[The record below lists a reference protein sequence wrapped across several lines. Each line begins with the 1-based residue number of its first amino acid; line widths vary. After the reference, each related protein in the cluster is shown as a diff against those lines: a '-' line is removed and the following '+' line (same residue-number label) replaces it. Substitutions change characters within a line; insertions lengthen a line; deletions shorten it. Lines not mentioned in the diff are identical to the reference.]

1 MRMAPVLLDGERLTL
16 EDVERVARQGEAV
29 LFDPSARPKVEA
41 ARRVIEAALA
51 AERPVYGVSTGFGP
65 LSDVFVGLADRE
77 ALQRNLL
84 RSHAIGI
91 GEPIG
96 QAETRAT
103 VLLRAN
109 VLAKGCSGVRPEIV
123 DLLCELLNRGVHPII
138 PERGSVGASGD
149 LAPLAHLAL
158 VLIGE
163 GEASYRGERLSGG
176 EALRRAGLT
185 PVSLKAKEG
194 LALING
200 TCGMT
205 GIGALAQRR
214 AERLITLADVAGAMT
229 LEALRGSQ
237 VPFDERL
244 QAVRPH
250 PGQAVSAGN
259 LRSLLLDSEV
269 MRSHKDCGK
278 IQDSYTLRCMPQV
291 HGAVREA
298 LANARQTLTRELN
311 SATDN
316 PLVFSESGDILPG
329 GNFHG
334 HPVAL
339 VLDFL
344 AVALAGLCG
353 FVERRIER
361 LVNPQLSE
369 LPPFLVKASGLHSG
383 FMVAQIAAASLVSEA
398 KLLASPASVDSIPT
412 SGNKEDFVSMGW
424 LAAVKAGQI
433 VDRLATILALEFLCA
448 AQALDFL
455 RPLKPGRGVLS
466 AYETLRRHVP
476 HLDEDRILRHDLDR
490 VLPLLEDG
498 SLLAAAE
505 TVVGPLA

>member
-1 MRMAPVLLDGERLTL
+1 MPPVFLDGERLTL
-16 EDVERVARQGEAV
+16 NDVERVARHGEAV
-29 LFDPSARPKVEA
+29 ALDPAARPKLEA
-41 ARRVIEAALA
+41 SRRVIEAALA

-65 LSDVFVGLADRE
+65 LSDVFVGAADRE

-91 GEPIG
+91 GEPIHE
-96 QAETRAT
+96 AETRAT

-109 VLAKGCSGVRPEIV
+109 VLAKGYSGVRPEIV
-123 DLLCELLNRGVHPII
+123 DLLCELLNRGVHPLI

-163 GEASYRGERLSGG
+163 GEAFYRGGRLAGA
-176 EALRRAGLT
+176 EALRRAGLS
-185 PVSLKAKEG
+185 PVTLKAKEG

-205 GIGALAQRR
+205 GIGALAVTR
-214 AERLITLADVAGAMT
+214 AERLAKLADAAGAMT

-244 QAVRPH
+244 QEVRPH
-250 PGQAVSAGN
+250 PGQAASARN
-259 LRSLLLDSEV
+259 LRLLLQGSEV
-269 MRSHKDCGK
+269 MVSHKDCGK
-278 IQDSYTLRCMPQV
+278 IQDSYTLRCIPQV

-298 LANARQTLTRELN
+298 LSFARAALTRELN

-316 PLVFSESGDILPG
+316 PLVFPESGDILSG

-334 HPVAL
+334 HPVGLA
-339 VLDFL
+339 LDF
-344 AVALAGLCG
+344 ASVALAGLCG
-353 FVERRIER
+353 MAERRIER

-383 FMVAQIAAASLVSEA
+383 FMVAQVAAASLVSEA
-398 KLLASPASVDSIPT
+398 KLLASPATVDSIPT
-412 SGNKEDFVSMGW
+412 SGSKEDFVSMGW
-424 LAAVKAGQI
+424 LAAIKAAQI

-448 AQALDFL
+448 AQGLDFL
-455 RPLKPGRGVLS
+455 LPLKPGRGVRK
-466 AYETLRRHVP
+466 AYEVLRSFVT
-476 HLDEDRILRHDLDR
+476 HLTEDRVLRQDLDR

-498 SLLAAAE
+498 TLLTAVEEA
-505 TVVGPLA
+505 VGPLA

>member
-1 MRMAPVLLDGERLTL
+1 MSPLLLDGERLTL
-16 EDVERVARQGEAV
+16 NDVERVARHGETAA
-29 LFDPSARPKVEA
+29 LDPAARSKVEA
-41 ARRVIEAALA
+41 ARRVIEAALS
-51 AERPVYGVSTGFGP
+51 AERPIYGVSTGFGP
-65 LSDVFVGLADRE
+65 LSDVFVGPADRE

-96 QAETRAT
+96 EAETRAT
-103 VLLRAN
+103 ILLRAN
-109 VLAKGCSGVRPEIV
+109 VLAKGYSGVRPEII
-123 DLLCELLNRGVHPII
+123 DLLCELLNRNVHPII

-163 GEASYRGERLSGG
+163 GEARFHGERLPGG
-176 EALRRAGLT
+176 EALRRADLAPLT
-185 PVSLKAKEG
+185 LKAKEG

-205 GIGALAQRR
+205 GIGVLALNR
-214 AERLITLADVAGAMT
+214 AGRLLTLADVAGAMT

-250 PGQAVSAGN
+250 PGQAASAQN
-259 LRSLLLDSEV
+259 LRRLLRDSEV
-269 MRSHKDCGK
+269 MVSHKDCGK

-291 HGAVREA
+291 HGGARDA
-298 LANARQTLTRELN
+298 LAFARDVLSRELN
-311 SATDN
+311 AATDN
-316 PLVFSESGDILPG
+316 PLIFAHSGDILSG

-339 VLDFL
+339 ALDSL
-344 AVALAGLCG
+344 AVALASLCG
-353 FVERRIER
+353 ISERRIER

-369 LPPFLVKASGLHSG
+369 LPPFLVKSSGLHSG
-383 FMVAQIAAASLVSEA
+383 FMVAQISAASLVSEA
-398 KLLASPASVDSIPT
+398 KILASPASVDSIPT
-412 SGNKEDFVSMGW
+412 SGSKEDFVSMGW

-433 VDRLATILALEFLCA
+433 VERLAAILALEFLCA
-448 AQALDFL
+448 AQGLDFL
-455 RPLKPGRGVLS
+455 RPLRPGQGVLR
-466 AYETLRRHVP
+466 AHEVIRNHIP
-476 HLDEDRILRHDLDR
+476 HLEEDR
-490 VLPLLEDG
+490 VLRRDFDRMLPLLIDG
-498 SLLAAAE
+498 TLLGAVESAA
-505 TVVGPLA
+505 GPLA

>member
-1 MRMAPVLLDGERLTL
+1 MSPVLLDGERLTL
-16 EDVERVARQGEAV
+16 NDVERVARHREAV
-29 LFDPSARPKVEA
+29 ALDPAARPKLEA
-41 ARRVIEAALA
+41 SRSVIEAALA
-51 AERPVYGVSTGFGP
+51 AERPIYGVSTGFGP
-65 LSDVFVGLADRE
+65 LSDVFVGAADRE

-91 GEPIG
+91 GEPIRE
-96 QAETRAT
+96 AETRAT

-109 VLAKGCSGVRPEIV
+109 VLAKGYSGVRPEIV
-123 DLLCELLNRGVHPII
+123 DLLCELLNRGVHPVI

-163 GEASYRGERLSGG
+163 GEASYRGERLAGA
-176 EALRRAGLT
+176 EALRHAGLA
-185 PVSLKAKEG
+185 PVTLKAKEG

-205 GIGALAQRR
+205 GIGALALTR
-214 AERLITLADVAGAMT
+214 AERLVKLADVAGAMT

-237 VPFDERL
+237 VPFDERV

-250 PGQAVSAGN
+250 PGQAASARN
-259 LRSLLLDSEV
+259 LRLLLQDSEV
-269 MRSHKDCGK
+269 MVSHKDCGK
-278 IQDSYTLRCMPQV
+278 IQDSYTLRCIPQV

-298 LANARQTLTRELN
+298 LTFARATLTRELN

-316 PLVFSESGDILPG
+316 PLVFPESGDILPG

-334 HPVAL
+334 HPVGLA
-339 VLDFL
+339 LDF
-344 AVALAGLCG
+344 ASVALAGLCG
-353 FVERRIER
+353 MAERRIER

-398 KLLASPASVDSIPT
+398 KLLASPATVDSIPT
-412 SGNKEDFVSMGW
+412 SGSKEDFVSMGW
-424 LAAVKAGQI
+424 LAAIKAAQI
-433 VDRLATILALEFLCA
+433 VDRLAAILALEFLCA
-448 AQALDFL
+448 AQGLDFL
-455 RPLKPGRGVLS
+455 LPLRPGRGVRKV
-466 AYETLRRHVP
+466 YEMVRSHVT
-476 HLDEDRILRHDLDR
+476 HLTEDRVLRYDLDR

-498 SLLAAAE
+498 TLLTAVEGA
-505 TVVGPLA
+505 VGPLA

>member
-1 MRMAPVLLDGERLTL
+1 MSPLLLDGERLTL
-16 EDVERVARQGEAV
+16 NDVERAARHGEAV
-29 LFDPSARPKVEA
+29 ALDPTARPKVEA
-41 ARRVIEAALA
+41 ARRVIEDALA
-51 AERPVYGVSTGFGP
+51 AERPIYGVSTGFGP
-65 LSDVFVGLADRE
+65 LSDVFVGAADRE

-91 GEPIG
+91 GDPIG
-96 QAETRAT
+96 EAETRAT
-103 VLLRAN
+103 ILLRAN
-109 VLAKGCSGVRPEIV
+109 VLAKGYSGVRPEII

-163 GEASYRGERLSGG
+163 GEARHGGERLPGT
-176 EALRRAGLT
+176 EALRRAGLAPIT
-185 PVSLKAKEG
+185 LKAKEG

-205 GIGALAQRR
+205 GIGALAFIR
-214 AERLITLADVAGAMT
+214 AERLAKLADVAGAMT

-250 PGQAVSAGN
+250 PGQVASARN
-259 LRSLLLDSEV
+259 LRILLQDSEV
-269 MRSHKDCGK
+269 MVSHKDCGK

-291 HGAVREA
+291 HGGVRDAMAFARET
-298 LANARQTLTRELN
+298 LSREVNA
-311 SATDN
+311 ATDN
-316 PLVFSESGDILPG
+316 PLIFADSGDILSG

-334 HPVAL
+334 HPVSLA
-339 VLDFL
+339 LDFL

-353 FVERRIER
+353 ISERRIER

-383 FMVAQIAAASLVSEA
+383 FMVTQISAASLVSEV
-398 KLLASPASVDSIPT
+398 KILASPASVDSIPT
-412 SGNKEDFVSMGW
+412 SGSKEDFVSMGW
-424 LAAVKAGQI
+424 LAAVKASQI
-433 VDRLATILALEFLCA
+433 VEHLAAILTLEFLCA
-448 AQALDFL
+448 AQGLDFL
-455 RPLKPGRGVLS
+455 RPLRPGRGVLP
-466 AYETLRRHVP
+466 AYEVIRNHVP
-476 HLDEDRILRHDLDR
+476 HLDQDR
-490 VLPLLEDG
+490 VLRQDFDRLLPLLLDG
-498 SLLAAAE
+498 TLLNAVEAA
-505 TVVGPLA
+505 VGPLA

>member
-1 MRMAPVLLDGERLTL
+1 MSLLLLDGERLTL
-16 EDVERVARQGEAV
+16 NDVERVARHGETVA
-29 LFDPSARPKVEA
+29 LDPAARPKVEA

-51 AERPVYGVSTGFGP
+51 VERPIYGVSTGFGP
-65 LSDVFVGLADRE
+65 LSDVFVGAADRE

-91 GEPIG
+91 GDPIG
-96 QAETRAT
+96 EAKTRAT
-103 VLLRAN
+103 ILLRAN
-109 VLAKGCSGVRPEIV
+109 VLAKGYSGVRPEII

-163 GEASYRGERLSGG
+163 GEARYHGERLPGA
-176 EALRRAGLT
+176 EALRRAGLA
-185 PVSLKAKEG
+185 PVTLKAKEG

-205 GIGALAQRR
+205 GIGALALTR
-214 AERLITLADVAGAMT
+214 AERLVRLADVAGAMT

-250 PGQAVSAGN
+250 PGQAASARN
-259 LRSLLLDSEV
+259 LRILLQESEV
-269 MRSHKDCGK
+269 MLSHKDCGK

-291 HGAVREA
+291 HGGARDALTFVRE
-298 LANARQTLTRELN
+298 TLSRELN
-311 SATDN
+311 AATDN
-316 PLVFSESGDILPG
+316 PLIFANSGDILPG

-334 HPVAL
+334 HPVGLA
-339 VLDFL
+339 LDFL
-344 AVALAGLCG
+344 AVALTGLCG
-353 FVERRIER
+353 IAERRIER

-383 FMVAQIAAASLVSEA
+383 FMVAQISAASLVSEA
-398 KLLASPASVDSIPT
+398 KLLASPATVDSIPT
-412 SGNKEDFVSMGW
+412 SGSKEDFVSMGW
-424 LAAVKAGQI
+424 LAAVKASQI
-433 VDRLATILALEFLCA
+433 VELLAAVLTLEFLCA
-448 AQALDFL
+448 AQGLDFL
-455 RPLKPGRGVLS
+455 RPLNPGRGVRR
-466 AYETLRRHVP
+466 AYEVLRSHVT
-476 HLDEDRILRHDLDR
+476 HLDQDRVLRQDFDR
-490 VLPLLEDG
+490 VLPLLLDG
-498 SLLAAAE
+498 TLLSAVEAA
-505 TVVGPLA
+505 VGPLA

>member
-1 MRMAPVLLDGERLTL
+1 MSPVLLDGERLTL
-16 EDVERVARQGEAV
+16 NDVERVARHREAV
-29 LFDPSARPKVEA
+29 ALDPAARPKLEA
-41 ARRVIEAALA
+41 SRSVIEAALA
-51 AERPVYGVSTGFGP
+51 AERPIYGVSTGFGP
-65 LSDVFVGLADRE
+65 LSDVFVGAADRE

-91 GEPIG
+91 GEPIRE
-96 QAETRAT
+96 AETRAT

-109 VLAKGCSGVRPEIV
+109 VLAKGYSGVRPEIV
-123 DLLCELLNRGVHPII
+123 DLLCELLNRGVHPVI

-163 GEASYRGERLSGG
+163 GEASYRGERLAGV
-176 EALRRAGLT
+176 EALRHAGLA
-185 PVSLKAKEG
+185 PVTLKAKEG

-205 GIGALAQRR
+205 GIGALALTR
-214 AERLITLADVAGAMT
+214 AERLAKLADVAGAMT

-250 PGQAVSAGN
+250 PGQAASARN
-259 LRSLLLDSEV
+259 LRLLLQDSEV
-269 MRSHKDCGK
+269 MVSHKDCGK
-278 IQDSYTLRCMPQV
+278 IQDSYTLRCIPQV

-298 LANARQTLTRELN
+298 LTFARATLTRELN

-316 PLVFSESGDILPG
+316 PLVFPESGDILPG

-334 HPVAL
+334 HPVGLA
-339 VLDFL
+339 LDF
-344 AVALAGLCG
+344 ASVALAGLCG
-353 FVERRIER
+353 MAERRIER

-383 FMVAQIAAASLVSEA
+383 FMVAQISAASLVSEA
-398 KLLASPASVDSIPT
+398 KLLASPATVDSIPT
-412 SGNKEDFVSMGW
+412 SGSKEDFVSMGW
-424 LAAVKAGQI
+424 LAAIKAAQI
-433 VDRLATILALEFLCA
+433 VDRLAAILALELLCA
-448 AQALDFL
+448 AQGLDFL
-455 RPLKPGRGVLS
+455 LPLRPGRGVRKV
-466 AYETLRRHVP
+466 YEVLRIHVT
-476 HLDEDRILRHDLDR
+476 HLTEDRVLRYDLDR

-498 SLLAAAE
+498 TLLTAVEGA
-505 TVVGPLA
+505 VGPLA